1 MYRSKIRGGLSR
13 RRFLQSS
20 AAGGLVMAG
29 GLVLPALSR
38 AADRPVI
45 THGLQSGD
53 VDGGRAM
60 LWARADREARMMVE
74 LATRPDFAGARRL
87 PFVDVG
93 EATDFVGKLDVTD
106 LPADSEIF
114 YRVRFADLAMPG
126 AESEPM
132 TGRLRTAPSAKKT
145 ITFGWSGDTAGQG
158 WGIDLDRGGML
169 TYKTMLAHDF
179 DFFIHSGDTVY
190 CDGPIEAE
198 KKMPNG
204 EIWKNV
210 TTEEKSKVAETLA
223 EFRGNWKYNMLDEH
237 VRAFNA
243 AVPVFYQWD
252 DHEVLNNWYP
262 GEMLDA
268 DDRYKVKS
276 ASLLAAR
283 ANRAFIEMT
292 PLRPNLDEPGRIYR
306 KVSYG
311 PMLDIFFIDMRT
323 YRNANGKNDEGD
335 AVSFLGSEQAQWLER
350 ALAGSTATW
359 KVIAS
364 DMPLG
369 LVVRDGENFENMANG
384 DGPARGREIE
394 TARLLSFIKH
404 AGIRNVVWLTADVH
418 YAAAHYYDPQKAQFQ
433 DFAPF
438 WEFVTGPLHAGTFGP
453 NDLDDTFGPQVMF
466 QKAPTKEQ
474 GANLPPSDGLQFF
487 GKVTIDGESED
498 MTVNIRD
505 VADNDLYSV
514 TLKPERA

>member
-158 WGIDLDRGGML
+158 
-169 TYKTMLAHDF
+169 
-179 DFFIHSGDTVY
+179 
-190 CDGPIEAE
+190 
-198 KKMPNG
+198 
-204 EIWKNV
+204 
-210 TTEEKSKVAETLA
+210 
-223 EFRGNWKYNMLDEH
+223 
-237 VRAFNA
+237 
-243 AVPVFYQWD
+243 
-252 DHEVLNNWYP
+252 
-262 GEMLDA
+262 
-268 DDRYKVKS
+268 
-276 ASLLAAR
+276 
-283 ANRAFIEMT
+283 
-292 PLRPNLDEPGRIYR
+292 
-306 KVSYG
+306 
-311 PMLDIFFIDMRT
+311 
-323 YRNANGKNDEGD
+323 
-335 AVSFLGSEQAQWLER
+335 
-350 ALAGSTATW
+350 
-359 KVIAS
+359 
-364 DMPLG
+364 
-369 LVVRDGENFENMANG
+369 
-384 DGPARGREIE
+384 
-394 TARLLSFIKH
+394 
-404 AGIRNVVWLTADVH
+404 
-418 YAAAHYYDPQKAQFQ
+418 
-433 DFAPF
+433 
-438 WEFVTGPLHAGTFGP
+438 
-453 NDLDDTFGPQVMF
+453 
-466 QKAPTKEQ
+466 
-474 GANLPPSDGLQFF
+474 
-487 GKVTIDGESED
+487 
-498 MTVNIRD
+498 
-505 VADNDLYSV
+505 
-514 TLKPERA
+514 